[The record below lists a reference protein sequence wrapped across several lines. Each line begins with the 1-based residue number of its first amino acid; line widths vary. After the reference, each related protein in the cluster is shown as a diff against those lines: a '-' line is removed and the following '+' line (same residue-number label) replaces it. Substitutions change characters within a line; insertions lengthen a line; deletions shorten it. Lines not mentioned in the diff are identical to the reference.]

1 VCTWSTI
8 PSKSIRLTTA
18 SRSILTTIASRSIH
32 LAIASMFRRLT
43 ITSRSTRIQ
52 PFIQERRVH
61 AHPTAGR
68 GHPGEAT
75 HHRRDH
81 AGAGSGRSSLHRGWN
96 TARRSVR
103 TIERIATEYAAPWR
117 RLLAAVT
124 LRGRDE
130 WLRAR
135 AGEADGDRREHDDG
149 KHTRA
154 DECCGVLGQHHA

>member
-1 VCTWSTI
+1 VVDDSVEIDPADDGIEVDPYHDCIQVDSLGDRINVQATDDYVQ
-8 PSKSIRLTTA
+8 
-18 SRSILTTIASRSIH
+18 IH
-32 LAIASMFRRLT
+32 EDSA
-43 ITSRSTRIQ
+43 
-52 PFIQERRVH
+52 VH
-61 AHPTAGR
+61 SGEAGACHPTAGR